1 MLFSTFQ
8 DKLQQLQ
15 ILISMKLTFL
25 SDNLQRKISFLNHAV
40 SSRGQLPI
48 LSNFLLEAKNGKLTI
63 SATDLEIGISSNIAV
78 NIETEGRITIPAKNF
93 SDLLSNL
100 GSQKLTLSLDKE
112 TLTLKGEKINAS
124 FQTMPAEDFPKLYE
138 EKGEELVTLKRSEIE
153 ENILRVVFAAAQ
165 DSGRPALSGILFDED
180 KNSITLVSTDGVRL
194 SLQRNVFKAKAGLRK
209 PIVVPARI
217 IRELLSIKEDED
229 SIRVFV
235 SEENNQIL
243 FAQGETTLVGRLIG
257 AEYPDYQKIIPQSF
271 DTKIDIGRDELLNAI
286 KICSVFARETA
297 NIIKFTIKKEKII
310 VSANSPSVGEDN
322 VEVEAKTSGEENEIA
337 FNAKYLLDVLAAVNK
352 EDLVFEMTGPLNPG
366 VFKIKND
373 ETFLHLIMPIRV
385 QG

>member
-1 MLFSTFQ
+1 MKITF
-8 DKLQQLQ
+8 
-15 ILISMKLTFL
+15 I

-40 SSRGQLPI
+40 STRGQLPI

-63 SATDLEIGISSNIAV
+63 SATDLEIGISSSLAV
-78 NIETEGRITIPAKNF
+78 NIETEGKITIPAKNF
-93 SDLLSNL
+93 SDLLTNL
-100 GSQKLTLSLDKE
+100 GSQKITLTLDGK
-112 TLTLKGEKINAS
+112 TLILKGEKINAS

-138 EKGEELVTLKRSEIE
+138 EKGEELSTFKKTEIE

-165 DSGRPALSGILFDED
+165 DSGRPALSGIFLNED
-180 KNSITLVSTDGVRL
+180 KKTIDLVATDGVRL
-194 SLQRNVFKAKAGLRK
+194 SLQKNVFKTKEGLSK
-209 PIVVPARI
+209 PIIVPARI

-229 SIRVFV
+229 VVRVFV

-271 DTKIDIGRDELLNAI
+271 DTKTDLNRDELLNAI

-297 NIIKFTIKKEKII
+297 NVIKFTLKRERMI
-310 VSANSPSVGEDN
+310 VSANSPAVGEDN
-322 VEVEAKTSGEENEIA
+322 VEIEAKTIGEENEIA
-337 FNAKYLLDVLAAVNK
+337 FNAKYLLDVLTAVNS
-352 EDLVFEMTGPLNPG
+352 EELVFEMTGPLNPG

-373 ETFLHLIMPIRV
+373 DSFLHLIMPIRV